1 MSSKREEL
9 RKIDTPP
16 PEVDGTGGLELEGD
30 WKLTRPLLNLD
41 AGLRR
46 QQSSASIIIHFR
58 ARDRLSLSLSFLQ
71 AARLYLWQM
80 TFRIFF
86 SIYILEKYSFID
98 ILLKKFDTVLIL

>member
-41 AGLRR
+41 AGFETAAIECLDYYPL
-46 QQSSASIIIHFR
+46 SSTR
-58 ARDRLSLSLSFLQ
+58 PPLSLSLSFLQ
-71 AARLYLWQM
+71 AARHLWQM